1 MRVALVALGHSCTN
15 YMELAFGAGGRKRI
29 WDETWGV
36 NAAGDVIQ
44 CERIFHMDDMRIQ
57 EARAAAG
64 NEKVKAM
71 LEWMK
76 TTQTPI
82 MTSRAY
88 DTYPSLVEY
97 PLEEI
102 VNSLGSNYFNNTVP
116 YAIAFAIHYGVKHLF
131 LYGVDYSYPN
141 IMDAERGR
149 GCCEYWIRAA
159 QERGCEVS
167 IGMGS
172 TILDGMVGHEYGYDT
187 EILKWQQ
194 EDGRLKLTR
203 TDRETIP
210 TAAEIEARYDHR
222 NLAREAGLLT
232 LES

>member
-1 MRVALVALGHSCTN
+1 
-15 YMELAFGAGGRKRI
+15 
-29 WDETWGV
+29 
-36 NAAGDVIQ
+36 
-44 CERIFHMDDMRIQ
+44 
-57 EARAAAG
+57 
-64 NEKVKAM
+64 
-71 LEWMK
+71 
-76 TTQTPI
+76 